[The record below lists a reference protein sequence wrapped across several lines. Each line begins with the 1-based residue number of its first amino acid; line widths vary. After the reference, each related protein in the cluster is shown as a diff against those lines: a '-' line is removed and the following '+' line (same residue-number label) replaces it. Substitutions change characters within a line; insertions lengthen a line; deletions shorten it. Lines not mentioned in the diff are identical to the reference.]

1 MDGEANEKL
10 IAFLAEVLG
19 MCQSRDMEIV
29 AGNRGRDKLISVL
42 DMDAATLHK
51 RILAIWIRCAQQ
63 HKRRRLTRHWGSER
77 VLLVYLRLATHLW
90 DNPANFE
97 AESGRSACRTLW
109 IRFHW
114 GPSCR
119 CETGCLEQQAHGRK
133 VLRLKSGDPSFD
145 IPCSAREA
153 MEKAL
158 RDGLTHYTA
167 STGIPPLRE
176 AIFKKVTTENGL
188 KVPNA
193 DNVVVTNG
201 GMHGLYIIFRALLEP
216 GDEVILPDPMWTEIA
231 ENIRLARRQAGARC
245 ACGRRTGYQYE
256 PAEIEAAIT
265 PRTRAIFIN
274 TPQNPIGVV
283 ADRETLEAIAAL
295 AERHDLF
302 LVSDEAYEHVIF
314 DGQKHVSLGSLPRA
328 QDRTISVFSL
338 SKTYAMSGLRLGY
351 VIVNQPLLLER
362 MKKLVRCTINGVN
375 SVAQYGAAAA
385 LNGPQDFTQAMAQ
398 EYQKRR
404 DILFAALEEAPYV
417 QVFKPGGAFYLWA
430 RIQPEWPGYDGR
442 TR

>member
-1 MDGEANEKL
+1 MAN
-10 IAFLAEVLG
+10 IVDQVSLG
-19 MCQSRDMEIV
+19 AIVQVRD
-29 AGNRGRDKLISVL
+29 
-42 DMDAATLHK
+42 
-51 RILAIWIRCAQQ
+51 
-63 HKRRRLTRHWGSER
+63 RL
-77 VLLVYLRLATHLW
+77 
-90 DNPANFE
+90 
-97 AESGRSACRTLW
+97 
-109 IRFHW
+109 
-114 GPSCR
+114 
-119 CETGCLEQQAHGRK
+119 LEQQARGRK
-133 VLRLKSGDPSFD
+133 VLRLESGDPSFN
-145 IPCSAREA
+145 IPVQAREA

-167 STGIPPLRE
+167 STGIPVLRE
-176 AIFKKVTTENGL
+176 AIFKKVTTENKL
-188 KVPNA
+188 TVPDA
-193 DNVVVTNG
+193 DHVVVTNG

-231 ENIRLARRQAGARC
+231 ENIRLAGGKPVPVQLRLENA
-245 ACGRRTGYQYE
+245 YQYV

-283 ADRETLEAIAAL
+283 ARGETLEAIAGI
-295 AERHDLF
+295 AERHNLF

-314 DGQKHVSLGSLPRA
+314 DGQKHISLGALPA
-328 QDRTISVFSL
+328 GKDRTISVFSL

-351 VIVNQPLLLER
+351 VIVNQQILLER

-385 LNGPQDFTQAMAQ
+385 LNGPQDFTHSMAQ

-417 QVFKPGGAFYLWA
+417 QAFKPGGAFYLWA
-430 RIQPEWPGYDGR
+430 RIQPDWPGYAGKQDDWSMTNYLIDKAGIGSSPGSAFGAAGAGHIR
-442 TR
+442 FAFSCSTDQVEEAARMLPETLQAAGKK